1 LNGEYLSLYC
11 TLPRGDD
18 GGNDLKGHPM
28 RAKDIMTTGVVTIKP
43 ETTIAEIAT
52 ILIERRFSGLPVLE
66 DGRVVGI
73 VSEGD
78 LLRRH
83 EIDTDRKRPGSWWMR
98 LLRGEP
104 RPADYVKSHAV
115 HAADVMTRE
124 VISVSED
131 EPVAA
136 IAILFGER
144 HIKRVPV
151 LRDGL
156 LVGIVTRA
164 NLVQAL
170 AARSG
175 DVVSETVLGDGAIRT
190 RLLAELGTQ
199 AWWRADSNV
208 LVADG
213 VVHYWGVCADDTEKQ
228 AARVAAENVPGVLR
242 VEDHRVRYAE
252 LPYSMG

>member
-1 LNGEYLSLYC
+1 
-11 TLPRGDD
+11 
-18 GGNDLKGHPM
+18 M
-28 RAKDIMTTGVVTIKP
+28 RAKDIMTTGVVTITP
-43 ETTIAEIAT
+43 QTTIAEIAA
-52 ILIERRFSGLPVLE
+52 ILIARRFSGLPVVE
-66 DGRVVGI
+66 EGRVVGI

-83 EIDTDRKRPGSWWMR
+83 EIGTDRKRPGSWWLR

-104 RPADYVKSHAV
+104 RAADYVKSHAV

-124 VISVSED
+124 VISVSEE

-144 HIKRVPV
+144 AIKRVPV
-151 LRDGL
+151 LRDGR

-170 AARSG
+170 AVKNGEAKAERA
-175 DVVSETVLGDGAIRT
+175 LGDGAIRT
-190 RLLAELGTQ
+190 RLLEELETQ

-208 LVADG
+208 VVADG
-213 VVHYWGVCADDTEKQ
+213 VVHYWGVCENDGEKQ
-228 AARVAAENVPGVLR
+228 AARVAAESVPGVRR

-252 LPYSMG
+252 LPYTMG

>member
-1 LNGEYLSLYC
+1 
-11 TLPRGDD
+11 
-18 GGNDLKGHPM
+18 M
-28 RAKDIMTTGVVTIKP
+28 RAKDIMTTGVVTITP
-43 ETTIAEIAT
+43 QTTIAEIAA
-52 ILIERRFSGLPVLE
+52 ILIERRFSGLPVVE
-66 DGRVVGI
+66 QGRVVGI

-83 EIDTDRKRPGSWWMR
+83 EIGTDRKRPGSWWLR
-98 LLRGEP
+98 LLRGDP

-124 VISVSED
+124 VISVSEQ

-136 IAILFGER
+136 IAILLGEGR
-144 HIKRVPV
+144 IKRVPV
-151 LRDGL
+151 LRDGR

-170 AARSG
+170 ASRSG
-175 DVVSETVLGDGAIRT
+175 EAVAEGALGDAAIRT
-190 RLLAELGTQ
+190 RLLEELEPQ

-213 VVHYWGVCADDTEKQ
+213 VVHFWGVCENDAEKQ
-228 AARVAAENVPGVLR
+228 AARVAAENVPGVRR
-242 VEDHRVRYAE
+242 VEDHRVRYVE
-252 LPYSMG
+252 LPYTMG